1 MLTNCETSLPHQ
13 AIRPR
18 PRRVALAFLLAPL
31 AGAPGIFCW
40 MLFFVFSGN
49 PLGVLAGFLFVSLIA
64 TPVVYFFSILLGVP
78 FYLALHG
85 LRGVTRNRLVVG
97 WSVIGV
103 VSQLIF
109 SGGHIPRISQAQ
121 EALSL
126 FPFAVGGAAVGLV
139 FWWILSRDPLAP
151 LRISDR
157 CEEAQAE
164 PETPGIVKEDWR

>member
-1 MLTNCETSLPHQ
+1 MQTNCDTSLPHQ

-18 PRRVALAFLLAPL
+18 PRRAALAFLLAPL

-40 MLFFVFSGN
+40 ILFSASNASLPSVFAAFLFF
-49 PLGVLAGFLFVSLIA
+49 SLIA

-78 FYLALHG
+78 FYLVLHG
-85 LRGVTRNRLVVG
+85 LRGVTRNRLVIG

-109 SGGHIPRISQAQ
+109 SGGQIPRVSQGQA
-121 EALSL
+121 ALIL
-126 FPFAVGGAAVGLV
+126 FQFAVGGAAVGLV

-151 LRISDR
+151 WRISDR
-157 CEEAQAE
+157 CEEAEAE
-164 PETPGIVKEDWR
+164 PETPGIGKED